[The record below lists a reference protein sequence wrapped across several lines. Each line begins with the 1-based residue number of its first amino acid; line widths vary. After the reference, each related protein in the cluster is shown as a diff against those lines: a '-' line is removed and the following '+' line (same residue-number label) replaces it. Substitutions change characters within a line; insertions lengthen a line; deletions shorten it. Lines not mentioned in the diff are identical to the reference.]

1 MNYNLQI
8 SEWLCIIL
16 GIGYL
21 IISFLILRA
30 EYLRTNFKFADS
42 MSGLSWAFLLTV
54 SLPTTALYVCL
65 PHMDLGAVGQLSL
78 LGIAAT
84 KATPFV
90 HMLLLALTAVSW
102 ASICLG
108 YKIGGCTTRFWS
120 PRLICNC
127 PHVNRRAWIVTVA
140 TGIIACTSAV
150 ILMKTFQLASFGELV
165 TFITFDYRVNWTS
178 STKGF
183 LDSLAFSFINSL
195 LPLSLLCLSIQSHW
209 RVSKVLFSL
218 PLALILVLLSGSRR
232 AALVLLLV
240 MCMSQLSRS
249 RRLAISIAFPLLIIT
264 IAVVLFGRSIIQTI
278 GDGNLSRTE
287 ILSDQPWDHA
297 GYISSELAISQIES
311 LSTLTWF
318 DGWPRMGVDH
328 LLSMLRLL
336 PEKSILGV
344 EFAERF
350 TRHATSQHIQDP
362 SANDIPV
369 GFIGAAWVDGYLL
382 GIFFLPMTLGL
393 ITARF
398 DIWIHSRDGISG
410 PGWYAIA
417 YLNFIIYFQT
427 LNTGSLDFT
436 MSPTNV
442 FVGLM
447 CVYILTA
454 HTSKQRRTPKLS

>member
-1 MNYNLQI
+1 
-8 SEWLCIIL
+8 
-16 GIGYL
+16 
-21 IISFLILRA
+21 
-30 EYLRTNFKFADS
+30 
-42 MSGLSWAFLLTV
+42 
-54 SLPTTALYVCL
+54 
-65 PHMDLGAVGQLSL
+65 MDLGAIGQLSL
-78 LGIAAT
+78 LCLAAT
-84 KATPFV
+84 KATPFI
-90 HMLLLALTAVSW
+90 HMLLLALTAFSW

-108 YKIGGCTTRFWS
+108 YKIGGGTTGFRS
-120 PRLICNC
+120 PPPICNC
-127 PHVNRRAWIVTVA
+127 PHVNRRAWIVTIA

-150 ILMKTFQLASFGELV
+150 ILMKTFQQASFGELV
-165 TFITFDYRVNWTS
+165 TFITFDYRVNWNT

-195 LPLSLLCLSIQSHW
+195 LPLSLLCLSIQTHW

-218 PLALILVLLSGSRR
+218 TIALILVLLSGSRR
-232 AALVLLLV
+232 ATLVLLLV

-249 RRLAISIAFPLLIIT
+249 RRLAISIACSLPIIA
-264 IAVVLFGRSIIQTI
+264 IAVVLFGRSIIMTI
-278 GDGNLSRTE
+278 GDGNQSRKE
-287 ILSDQPWDHA
+287 ILSDQAWDQA
-297 GYISSELAISQIES
+297 GYISSQLAISQIES

-318 DGWPRMGVDH
+318 DSWPRMGVDH
-328 LLSMLRLL
+328 LLSVLRLL
-336 PEKSILGV
+336 PEQLILGV

-350 TRHATSQHIQDP
+350 TRHATSQHIEDP

-382 GIFFLPMTLGL
+382 GIFILPMTLGL
-393 ITARF
+393 ITAKF

-442 FVGLM
+442 FVSLM
-447 CVYILTA
+447 CVYILAA
-454 HTSKQRRTPKLS
+454 HTSKPRRTPKLP